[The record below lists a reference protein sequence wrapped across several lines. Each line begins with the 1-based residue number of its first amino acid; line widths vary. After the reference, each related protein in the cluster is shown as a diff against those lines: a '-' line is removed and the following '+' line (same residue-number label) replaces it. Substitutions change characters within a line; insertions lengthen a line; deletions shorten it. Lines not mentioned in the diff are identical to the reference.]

1 MALTNTI
8 TAFRY
13 NPFTGRQTDQTPA
26 WERLQTSASKTTSG
40 AFNIFASATASDDFI
55 LDSILVNLSLASG
68 NADVVLYAG
77 VDTLC
82 QFATQGAASNIA
94 TFNLNFGAGLTCGT
108 TTTGTV
114 NMAIS
119 TASCTARFVATGW
132 RKL

>member
-8 TAFRY
+8 TTHRY
-13 NPFTGRQTDQTPA
+13 NPFTGRQADVTPG
-26 WERLQTSASKTTSG
+26 WERLQTTGSKTTSG
-40 AFNIFASATASDDFI
+40 AFAIFASATASDDFI
-55 LDSILVNLSLASG
+55 LDSVLVNLSLASG

-77 VDTLC
+77 TDILC

-94 TFNLNFGAGLTCGT
+94 TFNVNFVGGLTCGT

-114 NMAIS
+114 SMAIS
-119 TASCTARFVATGW
+119 TASCTARFVALGW